1 MEKTLSYEEQV
12 KIKNL
17 LTKVKS
23 HMTSI
28 EFSKDEVYKIIDV
41 INEILIREDE

>member
-12 KIKNL
+12 KVKNL

-23 HMTSI
+23 HMASI
-28 EFSKDEVYKIIDV
+28 DFSKDEVYKIIDEV
-41 INEILIREDE
+41 NKILNDKDD